1 MAPVPI
7 SAGSRGGDSL
17 HLPAGALL
25 CPPQHGVFSVCFQV
39 LLTSPECFWGS
50 QPVPG
55 AALRCAC
62 LPSGGVSGPG
72 IAGMGPQGR
81 IRAATGSWWRVL
93 WSWTL
98 SGTMCS
104 YPGDPFQGAEEQD
117 FSNPSWGLSQQLCAG
132 KATKSRRLWLLPLHK
147 LQKVQNFYVLPPNR
161 DEIIY
166 QIKPKIIIFFKE
178 IVKSHILSA
187 YSAE

>member
-1 MAPVPI
+1 MYCGNMAPVPI

-39 LLTSPECFWGS
+39 LLTSPECFWGL

-62 LPSGGVSGPG
+62 LPSGGLSSPG
-72 IAGMGPQGR
+72 IAGMGPQGH

-93 WSWTL
+93 
-98 SGTMCS
+98 
-104 YPGDPFQGAEEQD
+104 
-117 FSNPSWGLSQQLCAG
+117 
-132 KATKSRRLWLLPLHK
+132 
-147 LQKVQNFYVLPPNR
+147 
-161 DEIIY
+161 
-166 QIKPKIIIFFKE
+166 
-178 IVKSHILSA
+178 
-187 YSAE
+187 